1 MMISKI
7 CKTGMIAV
15 ALTLPQV
22 ALAGTPDSMRC
33 EALNTRKQAQLFS
46 CMSSCQG
53 LGSGRRADR
62 LGLGVDAL
70 IAQCQQNC
78 NDRYNSAIQSLNQ
91 PNVCGGPQTPPP
103 PPDAAKCTAEVLRA
117 KAAQLT
123 CKRGCGVQAQGRRAV
138 DPTICDD
145 LCDAQYNTTIT
156 RLMATT
162 YCAGVMPDLS
172 KLGH

>member
-15 ALTLPQV
+15 ALTLPQA
-22 ALAGTPDSMRC
+22 ALAGSGSADPMRC
-33 EALNTRKQAQLFS
+33 EALATRKEAQLYS
-46 CMSSCQG
+46 CLSSCQG
-53 LGSGRRADR
+53 LANGRRADR
-62 LGLGVDAL
+62 LGSATDAL
-70 IAQCQQNC
+70 VAQCQQNC
-78 NDRYNSAIQSLNQ
+78 HDRYNSAMQSLDQ
-91 PNVCGGPQTPPP
+91 QCVVGPPP

>member
-7 CKTGMIAV
+7 CKTGMVAV

-33 EALNTRKQAQLFS
+33 DALAMRKEAQLFS
-46 CMSSCQG
+46 CLSSCQG
-53 LGSGRRADR
+53 LSNGRRADR
-62 LGLGVDAL
+62 LGSAADAL

-78 NDRYNSAIQSLNQ
+78 HDRYNSAMQSLDQ
-91 PNVCGGPQTPPP
+91 QCVVGPPP

-156 RLMATT
+156 RLMATS
-162 YCAGVMPDLS
+162 YCAGIMPDLS
-172 KLGH
+172 NLVH